1 MFFTNLFQAMVVN
14 ENVSYINLENP
25 RPEPVKIKIT
35 ASPRKDD
42 DDM

>member
-1 MFFTNLFQAMVVN
+1 MVV

-25 RPEPVKIKIT
+25 KSEPVKIKIT

-42 DDM
+42 D